1 MLVELQEVVGGR
13 KETPF
18 GPDGGSSTSGEAGE
32 AAVVLGISEYRL
44 DELGALLIERFAALA
59 GEH

>member
-1 MLVELQEVVGGR
+1 
-13 KETPF
+13 
-18 GPDGGSSTSGEAGE
+18 
-32 AAVVLGISEYRL
+32 VLGISEYRL